1 MNSRFAIIYLLKK
14 LSPYS
19 TQICRYAAY
28 LRRLYSNRM
37 IYSRYSRSAPRRR
50 KTAPEGLSADV
61 RGKKKAWG
69 SPIALGAMRKR
80 ARPAPTKSAQG
91 GRAPLHVVYVM
102 RLFALRM
109 RAGLCFASPLEP
121 PSVFRCGN
129 VCLMCLPYCRFR
141 RRGGCDKSDT
151 IVYWENEKNRVPRA
165 WRGIQGW
172 VDFSCGEKLFF
183 ISFCCFAH
191 QNRDCRHLR

>member
-1 MNSRFAIIYLLKK
+1 MSSRFAVIFLLKK
-14 LSPYS
+14 LFPYS
-19 TQICRYAAY
+19 AQICRIAAY
-28 LRRLYSNRM
+28 LRRLYSNQT
-37 IYSRYSRSAPRRR
+37 IYPRLFAQPLGRR
-50 KTAPEGLSADV
+50 FAANEGLSADV

-69 SPIALGAMRKR
+69 SPIAHGAMRKR

-109 RAGLCFASPLEP
+109 RAGLCFASPLAS
-121 PSVFRCGN
+121 PSAFRCGN
-129 VCLMCLPYCRFR
+129 MCLMHLPYCRFR

-151 IVYWENEKNRVPRA
+151 IVYGKTKKPGSARLARNPGRV
-165 WRGIQGW
+165 G
-172 VDFSCGEKLFF
+172 FSCGEKLFF